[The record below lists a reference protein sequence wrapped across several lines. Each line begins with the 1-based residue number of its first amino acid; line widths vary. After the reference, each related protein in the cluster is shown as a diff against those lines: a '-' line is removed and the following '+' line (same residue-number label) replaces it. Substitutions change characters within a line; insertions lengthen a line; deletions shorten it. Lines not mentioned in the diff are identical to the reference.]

1 MFVQNIL
8 PFNYILKVMLFTKV
22 SFRSVRLL
30 IKDLKGGRLRERWLS
45 NKVEVQIHKKML
57 RAKFDS
63 RAHIMCSVELH

>member
-45 NKVEVQIHKKML
+45 NKVEVQIHK
-57 RAKFDS
+57 
-63 RAHIMCSVELH
+63 